1 MTSLLDNSSL
11 GDNKENFIIKFFK
24 VKEKTLANAGEVLYK
39 KIRMWK
45 PPKPTEPPTIEP
57 TTTGEEGEEV
67 NAEDGEEVKSDDK
80 PAEEATT
87 EKPAEDTTHDG
98 SEL

>member
-1 MTSLLDNSSL
+1 M
-11 GDNKENFIIKFFK
+11 
-24 VKEKTLANAGEVLYK
+24 KEKTLANAGEVLYK

-45 PPKPTEPPTIEP
+45 PPKPTEPPTMEH

-67 NAEDGEEVKSDDK
+67 NAGDGEEVKPAGDEK

-87 EKPAEDTTHDG
+87 EKPVEDSTHDG

>member
-1 MTSLLDNSSL
+1 M
-11 GDNKENFIIKFFK
+11 
-24 VKEKTLANAGEVLYK
+24 KEKTLSNAGEILYK
-39 KIRMWK
+39 KIRTWR

-67 NAEDGEEVKSDDK
+67 NAEEGEEVPKEDAPASEEEK
-80 PAEEATT
+80 PAEETTT
-87 EKPAEDTTHDG
+87 EEPVKDTTHDG